1 MAKQRQTKK
10 FIYYFGNHRAQ
21 GNDKMKDLLG
31 GKGAGLA
38 EMTNSQVPVPA
49 GFTMTTEVC
58 NYFYDHQGKLPLT
71 LEQQFQAAIKKV
83 EKSTGKKF
91 GNSKNPLLFSVRSG
105 AKFSMPGMMD
115 TVLNLGLNDEVMAG
129 FIKLTRNPRF
139 VYDTYR
145 RFLQMF
151 GSVVLGIDK
160 TEFEEILTHLKKELN
175 IRSDFDL
182 REKDLEGLIK
192 QYKSLIKEKT
202 GRAVP
207 SDVARQLS
215 MAYQSVFKSWN
226 NPRAQTYRRLNNIPD
241 NLGTAVNI
249 QAMVFGNM
257 NNDCA
262 TGVGFTRNPAT
273 GEDKFYGEYLINAQ
287 GEDVVAGVRT
297 PHQIEN
303 LKKEMPAV
311 YHQLKSVTKRLE
323 KHYRDVQDFEFTVEN
338 NKLYILQTR
347 TGKRTAK
354 AAIKIAVDMVKEK
367 LISREEALM
376 RLEPEQINQLLHP
389 VLDPKAKVQIIGQGL
404 PASPGAAVGKVI
416 FNSEEAVILGK
427 DEPLILVRFETS
439 PDDIHG
445 MNIAQGVLTVRGGMT
460 SHAAVVA
467 RGMGKCAVVGC
478 EELRIDAKN
487 KKMFLGKYTVNK
499 NDWLTLDG
507 NTGNVIL
514 GKVPTVQATL
524 SGEFGEFMSWADKI

>member
-1 MAKQRQTKK
+1 MAPQKQTKK
-10 FIYYFGNHRAQ
+10 ILYYFGDHGAQ
-21 GNDKMKDLLG
+21 GNGKMKDLLG

-38 EMTNSQVPVPA
+38 EMTNSHVPVPA

-58 NYFYDHQGKLPLT
+58 NYFYEHQGKLPPT
-71 LEQQFQAAIKKV
+71 LDRQARAAIKRV
-83 EKSTGKKF
+83 EKSTNKKF

-115 TVLNLGLNDEVMAG
+115 TVLNLGLNDEVIAG
-129 FIKLTRNPRF
+129 FVKLTDNPRF
-139 VYDTYR
+139 IYDTYR
-145 RFLQMF
+145 RFLHMF
-151 GSVVLGIDK
+151 GNVVLGINK
-160 TEFEEILTHLKKELN
+160 TEFEEILTHLKKGLN
-175 IRSDFDL
+175 IKSDFDL

-192 QYKSLIKEKT
+192 QYKFLIKEKT

-207 SDVARQLS
+207 SDVHQQLS
-215 MAYQSVFKSWN
+215 MAYRAVFKSWN
-226 NPRAQTYRRLNNIPD
+226 SPRAQTYRRLNNIPD

-297 PHQIEN
+297 PHQIED

-311 YHQLKSVTKRLE
+311 YHQLKTVTKRLE

-376 RLEPEQINQLLHP
+376 RLEPCLLY
-389 VLDPKAKVQIIGQGL
+389 
-404 PASPGAAVGKVI
+404 
-416 FNSEEAVILGK
+416 
-427 DEPLILVRFETS
+427 TS
-439 PDDIHG
+439 PSPRD
-445 MNIAQGVLTVRGGMT
+445 
-460 SHAAVVA
+460 S
-467 RGMGKCAVVGC
+467 
-478 EELRIDAKN
+478 
-487 KKMFLGKYTVNK
+487 
-499 NDWLTLDG
+499 
-507 NTGNVIL
+507 
-514 GKVPTVQATL
+514 
-524 SGEFGEFMSWADKI
+524 

>member
-1 MAKQRQTKK
+1 MVSKKQTKK
-10 FIYYFGNHRAQ
+10 FIYYFGDHCAE
-21 GNDKMKDLLG
+21 GNGKMKDLLG

-38 EMTNSQVPVPA
+38 EMTNSRVPVPA

-58 NYFYDHQGKLPLT
+58 NYFYDHQGKLPSVLDRQV
-71 LEQQFQAAIKKV
+71 EVAVKKV

-115 TVLNLGLNDEVMAG
+115 TVLNLGLNDEVITG
-129 FIKLTRNPRF
+129 FIKLTDNPRF

-145 RFLQMF
+145 RFLHMF
-151 GSVVLGIDK
+151 GNVVLGIEK
-160 TEFEEILTHLKKELN
+160 AEFEEILTNLKKELN
-175 IRSDFDL
+175 VKSDFDL

-192 QYKSLIKEKT
+192 QYKALIKEKT
-202 GRAVP
+202 GRAIP
-207 SDVARQLS
+207 NDVYQQLS
-215 MAYQSVFKSWN
+215 MSYQAVFKSWN
-226 NPRAQTYRRLNNIPD
+226 NPRAQTYRRLNKISD
-241 NLGTAVNI
+241 KLGTAVNI

-297 PHQIEN
+297 PHQIED

-311 YHQLKSVTKRLE
+311 YHQLKTVTKRFE

-354 AAIKIAVDMVKEK
+354 AAVKVAVDMVQEK
-367 LISREEALM
+367 LIKREEALM
-376 RLEPEQINQLLHP
+376 RVEPEQINQLLHP
-389 VLDPKAKVQIIGQGL
+389 VLDPKAKTQIIGQGL
-404 PASPGAAVGKVI
+404 PASPGAAVGKII
-416 FNSEEAVILGK
+416 FTSEQAVILGK
-427 DEPLILVRFETS
+427 EEPLILVRFETS

-445 MNIAQGVLTVRGGMT
+445 MDIAQ
-460 SHAAVVA
+460 
-467 RGMGKCAVVGC
+467 
-478 EELRIDAKN
+478 
-487 KKMFLGKYTVNK
+487 
-499 NDWLTLDG
+499 
-507 NTGNVIL
+507 
-514 GKVPTVQATL
+514 
-524 SGEFGEFMSWADKI
+524 